1 MRMFSRIYKYALKTF
16 GYRFIQEMPSVV
28 IKKETI
34 TTSLKSHG
42 MKTLSYM
49 ISFYAD
55 KSSA

>member
-1 MRMFSRIYKYALKTF
+1 MLLKHSVAALSKK
-16 GYRFIQEMPSVV
+16 GHL
-28 IKKETI
+28 KETL
-34 TTSLKSHG
+34 TTNLKSYG

>member
-1 MRMFSRIYKYALKTF
+1 MFSRIYKYAIKTF
-16 GYRFIQEMPSVV
+16 SCCFIQERPSVV
-28 IKKETI
+28 IKKETL
-34 TTSLKSHG
+34 TTNLKSYG